1 MDEAVS
7 KALETDLVI
16 DIITTG
22 KKTGTPRIKEIWFHN
37 IEGGIYI
44 TGTPGTRDWYA
55 NMVAN
60 PDFTLHLKDSI
71 EADLSARA
79 TPVTDKAQR
88 REVFQRIFQNI
99 EKKTGR
105 GSGRNLDEWV
115 GKSPLVQ
122 VELLDT

>member
-105 GSGRNLDEWV
+105 GSGRNMDEWV
-115 GKSPLVQ
+115 GGSPLVH
-122 VELLDT
+122 VELLDI